1 MKKYLKEIELSGMLM
16 MLIGVLLNLTGRSS
30 WAVWTIVIAIALWLV
45 TVIYKAMRW
54 SEYKHDNQQ
63 NIIIMLATIVV
74 LFIIMLYAR

>member
-54 SEYKHDNQQ
+54 NEYKHDNQQ